1 MDIIPYASIFI
12 AFVLI
17 YLPRQIVGAEMK
29 KLGKYDNNDPRGQQ
43 AKLEG
48 RARRALAAHHN
59 AFEAFAP
66 FSVAVFCAM
75 SRSLNANAIYAC
87 CIVFVVARVG
97 YLFAYIGD
105 RASVRS
111 GLWGLGVL
119 SIVGLF
125 VLSLIGH

>member
-43 AKLEG
+43 AQLQG
-48 RARRALAAHHN
+48 RGKRALAAHHN

-75 SRSLNANAIYAC
+75 SRSSNANAIYAC
-87 CIVFVVARVG
+87 CIGFVVARVA
-97 YLFAYIGD
+97 YTFAYIND
-105 RASVRS
+105 RPSVRS
-111 GLWGLGVL
+111 GLWSLGML
-119 SIVGLF
+119 AITALF
-125 VLSLIGH
+125 VLSFIGR